1 MHETVTVA
9 HDDAAVVKMA
19 DLFDPEPAT
28 WGLRGD
34 PYVWAAL
41 RKHLSGKDIP
51 ASLNEVLALL
61 HAAFDELVGLDL
73 VTEPASSV
81 YREQYAHGGMSGG
94 MIDLDAWRQRLIPL
108 LTERARMRLEA

>member
-1 MHETVTVA
+1 MA
-9 HDDAAVVKMA
+9 HDDAAVVKMN

-51 ASLNEVLALL
+51 ASIDEVVALL
-61 HAAFDELVGLDL
+61 HAAFGELLGLDL
-73 VTEPASSV
+73 VTEPASSM
-81 YREQYAHGGMSGG
+81 YRKQYAHGGMSSG
-94 MIDLDAWRQRLIPL
+94 MINLDAWRQRLIPL
-108 LTERARMRLEA
+108 LTERARMLLDA

>member
-1 MHETVTVA
+1 MA

-19 DLFDPEPAT
+19 DLFYPEPAT

-41 RKHLSGKDIP
+41 REHLSGKDIP
-51 ASLNEVLALL
+51 TSLDEVVALL
-61 HAAFDELVGLDL
+61 HSAFGELVGLDL

-94 MIDLDAWRQRLIPL
+94 RVDLDAWRQRLFPL
-108 LTERARMRLEA
+108 LTERARMLLVA

>member
-9 HDDAAVVKMA
+9 HDDPAVVKMA

-41 RKHLSGKDIP
+41 REYLSGKDVP
-51 ASLNEVLALL
+51 ASVDEVVALL
-61 HAAFDELVGLDL
+61 HAAFGELVGLDL
-73 VTEPASSV
+73 VAEPTSSV

-94 MIDLDAWRQRLIPL
+94 MVDLDTWRQRLIPL
-108 LTERARMRLEA
+108 LTERARMLLEA